1 MNAIKQ
7 YSAFAPVYDKMM
19 HDVDR
24 DAWADYIDGLL
35 KDAGAHDIMD
45 CACGTGAM
53 AIRLFLRGYHV
64 IGNDVSPEMLMEAR
78 NNAFRE
84 GAKGVIF
91 ICEDMRKLKIHK
103 PIDALVSVCDG
114 VNYLTTMKDVE
125 SFFTHAASCLKPG
138 GTLLFDVSS
147 PYKFSEVLGT
157 NTFTEETEDYAYIWK
172 NNYDPASRLCE
183 MDLTCFVKNGAQY
196 DRFSETHL
204 QRAHTA
210 EELSTALKTA
220 GFTNIRIYGA
230 FTREPA
236 KEGCERLQF
245 AATKEN

>member
-1 MNAIKQ
+1 MNKQ
-7 YSAFAPVYDKMM
+7 YGAFARVYDTMM

-24 DAWADYIDGLL
+24 DAWADYIDGFL
-35 KDAGAHDIMD
+35 KDAGAHDVLD

-53 AIRLFLRGYHV
+53 AIRLFKRGYHV

-84 GAKGVIF
+84 GAKGIIF
-91 ICEDMRKLKIHK
+91 ICEDMRKLTIHK

-114 VNYLTTMKDVE
+114 VNYLTSCQDLE
-125 SFFTHAASCLKPG
+125 LFFQHASSCLKPG

-157 NTFTEETEDYAYIWK
+157 NTFTEETEAYAYIWK
-172 NNYDPASRLCE
+172 NNFDPASKLCE
-183 MDLTCFVKNGAQY
+183 MNLTFFVKNGTQY
-196 DRFSETHL
+196 DRFTETHI
-204 QRAHTA
+204 QRSHTE
-210 EELSTALKTA
+210 EELKATLRKT
-220 GFTNIRIYGA
+220 GFADVRVFDA

-236 KEGCERLQF
+236 KDTSERMQF
-245 AATKEN
+245 VAVKEK